1 LPPEDGGECVRT
13 MFVSLE
19 VYGDVRGPFPHH
31 QTGYRLS
38 LFRGDLD
45 GFTRGSWVSI
55 ADDPYNK
62 KPWAFFAPVDP
73 VRLGIWDIRSNGSD
87 PQIRCFGGWAEKDV
101 FVALTWAWRDDIR
114 KFSVEAEECRKDW
127 DRLFPS
133 CPPYVGKTIDDYI
146 KERYRVA

>member
-1 LPPEDGGECVRT
+1 MPPEDGGECVRT

-73 VRLGIWDIRSNGSD
+73 VRLGIWIYGQMD
-87 PQIRCFGGWAEKDV
+87 
-101 FVALTWAWRDDIR
+101 LIR
-114 KFSVEAEECRKDW
+114 KSGASEGGRRKMY
-127 DRLFPS
+127 L
-133 CPPYVGKTIDDYI
+133 
-146 KERYRVA
+146 